1 MERILEVKDLKI
13 QFDTEEGT
21 VYALENVS
29 FHLNKGEILGI
40 IGETGS
46 GKSVT
51 ASAINR
57 ILPVPPARIVN
68 GEIIFQGK
76 DVLQYKREEMNR
88 IRGKK
93 ISMIFQEPMTAL
105 NPVFKIKEQMSDV
118 IMHHQKINR
127 KKAVK
132 QATEM
137 LEQVRIPDPEMVL
150 DKYPH
155 ELSGGM
161 RQRVMI
167 ATALSCEAD
176 LLIADEP
183 TTALDVTTQDQILA
197 LIQDMRKKLDIS
209 VILITH
215 DFGVVAEICDTV
227 AVMYGGSVVEF
238 TDIYTLTKKPYHPPR
253 ECSAILGFKKAN
265 IEKAKELIE
274 SLEKKIT
281 AEFKKTDPD
290 FKILFD
296 ELNELPKGKTLP
308 LKKSA
313 KNKIIHLLLNIPNGI
328 NSMSQDIEGLV
339 ESSNNLGVIT
349 FEGDKILFENS
360 TRSSVESKKIEINR
374 KLEELANYTGCD
386 FENDSDYPG
395 WKYREDSRLREH
407 MKKVYQDLFGK
418 EPIVKAIHAGLE
430 CGLFLDV
437 IGDDLDMIAIGPN
450 MHDVHTPDE
459 HLELDSAGRVYS
471 FLIETLKRMKEM

>member
-197 LIQDMRKKLDIS
+197 LIQDMRKNLDIS

-238 TDIYTLTKKPYHPPR
+238 TDIYTLTKKPYHPY
-253 ECSAILGFKKAN
+253 SNGLLKAIPPVDQT
-265 IEKAKELIE
+265 IEKLNTIPGSVPNLLKPPPGCRFHPRCENA
-274 SLEKKIT
+274 LEKCKI
-281 AEFKKTDPD
+281 DPPSLTEIEENHFITCYNPIKGGED
-290 FKILFD
+290 
-296 ELNELPKGKTLP
+296 NE
-308 LKKSA
+308 
-313 KNKIIHLLLNIPNGI
+313 
-328 NSMSQDIEGLV
+328 
-339 ESSNNLGVIT
+339 
-349 FEGDKILFENS
+349 
-360 TRSSVESKKIEINR
+360 
-374 KLEELANYTGCD
+374 
-386 FENDSDYPG
+386 
-395 WKYREDSRLREH
+395 
-407 MKKVYQDLFGK
+407 
-418 EPIVKAIHAGLE
+418 
-430 CGLFLDV
+430 
-437 IGDDLDMIAIGPN
+437 
-450 MHDVHTPDE
+450 
-459 HLELDSAGRVYS
+459 
-471 FLIETLKRMKEM
+471 

>member
-1 MERILEVKDLKI
+1 MERLLEVKDLKI

-68 GEIIFQGK
+68 GQIIFQGK
-76 DVLQYKREEMNR
+76 DVLQYKREEMNK

-132 QATEM
+132 QATQM

-197 LIQDMRKKLDIS
+197 LIQDMRKNLDIS

-215 DFGVVAEICDTV
+215 DFGVVAEICDKV
-227 AVMYGGSVVEF
+227 AVMYGGTVVEF
-238 TDIYTLTKKPYHPPR
+238 TDIYTLTKKPYHPY
-253 ECSAILGFKKAN
+253 SNGLLKAIPPVDKT
-265 IEKAKELIE
+265 IEKLNTIPGSVPNLLKPPSGCRFHPRCENA
-274 SLEKKIT
+274 LEKC
-281 AEFKKTDPD
+281 
-290 FKILFD
+290 
-296 ELNELPKGKTLP
+296 
-308 LKKSA
+308 
-313 KNKIIHLLLNIPNGI
+313 
-328 NSMSQDIEGLV
+328 
-339 ESSNNLGVIT
+339 
-349 FEGDKILFENS
+349 
-360 TRSSVESKKIEINR
+360 KIEPPPLTEIEKNHFIACYNPI
-374 KLEELANYTGCD
+374 KG
-386 FENDSDYPG
+386 G
-395 WKYREDSRLREH
+395 EDNE
-407 MKKVYQDLFGK
+407 
-418 EPIVKAIHAGLE
+418 
-430 CGLFLDV
+430 
-437 IGDDLDMIAIGPN
+437 
-450 MHDVHTPDE
+450 
-459 HLELDSAGRVYS
+459 
-471 FLIETLKRMKEM
+471 

>member
-1 MERILEVKDLKI
+1 MEHLLEVKNLKI

-76 DVLQYKREEMNR
+76 DVLQYKREEMNK

-118 IMHHQKINR
+118 IMHHQKVNR
-127 KKAVK
+127 KNAVK
-132 QATEM
+132 QATQM

-150 DKYPH
+150 DKFPH

-197 LIQDMRKKLDIS
+197 LIQEMRKNIDIS

-215 DFGVVAEICDTV
+215 DFGVVAEICDKV
-227 AVMYGGSVVEF
+227 AVMYGGTVVEF
-238 TDIYTLTKKPYHPPR
+238 TDIYTLTKKPYHPY
-253 ECSAILGFKKAN
+253 SNGLLKAIPPVDKT
-265 IEKAKELIE
+265 IEKLNTIPGSVPNLLKPPTGCRFHPRCENA
-274 SLEKKIT
+274 LEKCKI
-281 AEFKKTDPD
+281 DP
-290 FKILFD
+290 
-296 ELNELPKGKTLP
+296 PP
-308 LKKSA
+308 LKEIEENHFIACYNPIKVGE
-313 KNKIIHLLLNIPNGI
+313 NNG
-328 NSMSQDIEGLV
+328 
-339 ESSNNLGVIT
+339 
-349 FEGDKILFENS
+349 
-360 TRSSVESKKIEINR
+360 
-374 KLEELANYTGCD
+374 
-386 FENDSDYPG
+386 
-395 WKYREDSRLREH
+395 
-407 MKKVYQDLFGK
+407 
-418 EPIVKAIHAGLE
+418 
-430 CGLFLDV
+430 
-437 IGDDLDMIAIGPN
+437 
-450 MHDVHTPDE
+450 
-459 HLELDSAGRVYS
+459 
-471 FLIETLKRMKEM
+471 

>member
-1 MERILEVKDLKI
+1 MERLLEVKDLKI

-68 GEIIFQGK
+68 GQIIFQGK
-76 DVLQYKREEMNR
+76 DVLKYKREEMNK

-118 IMHHQKINR
+118 IMVHKKISR
-127 KKAVK
+127 KKAVQ
-132 QATEM
+132 QAVQM
-137 LEQVRIPDPEMVL
+137 LDQVRIPDPEMVL
-150 DKYPH
+150 DKFPH

-161 RQRVMI
+161 RQRVMV

-197 LIQDMRKKLDIS
+197 LIQEMRKNIDIS

-215 DFGVVAEICDTV
+215 DFGVVAEICDKV
-227 AVMYGGSVVEF
+227 AVMYGGTVVEF
-238 TDIYTLTKKPYHPPR
+238 TDIYTLTKKPYHPY
-253 ECSAILGFKKAN
+253 SNG
-265 IEKAKELIE
+265 
-274 SLEKKIT
+274 
-281 AEFKKTDPD
+281 
-290 FKILFD
+290 
-296 ELNELPKGKTLP
+296 
-308 LKKSA
+308 
-313 KNKIIHLLLNIPNGI
+313 LL
-328 NSMSQDIEGLV
+328 
-339 ESSNNLGVIT
+339 
-349 FEGDKILFENS
+349 
-360 TRSSVESKKIEINR
+360 
-374 KLEELANYTGCD
+374 
-386 FENDSDYPG
+386 
-395 WKYREDSRLREH
+395 
-407 MKKVYQDLFGK
+407 
-418 EPIVKAIHAGLE
+418 KAIPPVDKTTEKLNTIPGSVPNLLKPPSGCRFHPRCENAIDKCKIDPPSLKEIEPNHFLACYNPIKAGE
-430 CGLFLDV
+430 ENG
-437 IGDDLDMIAIGPN
+437 
-450 MHDVHTPDE
+450 
-459 HLELDSAGRVYS
+459 
-471 FLIETLKRMKEM
+471 

>member
-1 MERILEVKDLKI
+1 MERLLEVKDLKI

-21 VYALENVS
+21 VFALENVS

-57 ILPVPPARIVN
+57 ILPVPPARIIN

-76 DVLQYKREEMNR
+76 DVLQYKREEMNK

-118 IMHHQKINR
+118 IMVHKKISR
-127 KKAVK
+127 KKAVQ
-132 QATEM
+132 QAVQM
-137 LEQVRIPDPEMVL
+137 LDQVRIPDPEMVL
-150 DKYPH
+150 DKFPH

-197 LIQDMRKKLDIS
+197 LIQEMRKNIGIS

-215 DFGVVAEICDTV
+215 DFGVVAEICDKV
-227 AVMYGGSVVEF
+227 AVMYGGTVVEF
-238 TDIYTLTKKPYHPPR
+238 TDIYTLTQKPYHPY
-253 ECSAILGFKKAN
+253 SNGLLKAIPPVDKT
-265 IEKAKELIE
+265 IEKLNTIPGSVPNLLKPPTGCRFHLRCENMIQ
-274 SLEKKIT
+274 KCKI
-281 AEFKKTDPD
+281 DP
-290 FKILFD
+290 
-296 ELNELPKGKTLP
+296 PP
-308 LKKSA
+308 
-313 KNKIIHLLLNIPNGI
+313 
-328 NSMSQDIEGLV
+328 
-339 ESSNNLGVIT
+339 
-349 FEGDKILFENS
+349 
-360 TRSSVESKKIEINR
+360 
-374 KLEELANYTGCD
+374 LEEIEEGHFISCYN
-386 FENDSDYPG
+386 P
-395 WKYREDSRLREH
+395 
-407 MKKVYQDLFGK
+407 KKGG
-418 EPIVKAIHAGLE
+418 E
-430 CGLFLDV
+430 
-437 IGDDLDMIAIGPN
+437 
-450 MHDVHTPDE
+450 
-459 HLELDSAGRVYS
+459 S
-471 FLIETLKRMKEM
+471 

>member
-197 LIQDMRKKLDIS
+197 LIQDMRKNLDIS

-238 TDIYTLTKKPYHPPR
+238 TDIYTLTKKPYHPY
-253 ECSAILGFKKAN
+253 SNGLLKAIPPVDQT
-265 IEKAKELIE
+265 IEKLNTIPGSVPNLLKPPPGCRFHPRCENA
-274 SLEKKIT
+274 LEKCKI
-281 AEFKKTDPD
+281 DPPSLTEIEENHFIACYNPIKGGED
-290 FKILFD
+290 
-296 ELNELPKGKTLP
+296 NE
-308 LKKSA
+308 
-313 KNKIIHLLLNIPNGI
+313 
-328 NSMSQDIEGLV
+328 
-339 ESSNNLGVIT
+339 
-349 FEGDKILFENS
+349 
-360 TRSSVESKKIEINR
+360 
-374 KLEELANYTGCD
+374 
-386 FENDSDYPG
+386 
-395 WKYREDSRLREH
+395 
-407 MKKVYQDLFGK
+407 
-418 EPIVKAIHAGLE
+418 
-430 CGLFLDV
+430 
-437 IGDDLDMIAIGPN
+437 
-450 MHDVHTPDE
+450 
-459 HLELDSAGRVYS
+459 
-471 FLIETLKRMKEM
+471 

>member
-1 MERILEVKDLKI
+1 MERLLEVKDLKI

-29 FHLNKGEILGI
+29 FHLDKGEILGI

-76 DVLQYKREEMNR
+76 DVLKYKREEMNK

-118 IMHHQKINR
+118 IMFHKKVNR
-127 KKAVK
+127 KKAVQ
-132 QATEM
+132 QAIQM
-137 LEQVRIPDPEMVL
+137 LDQVRIPDPEMVL
-150 DKYPH
+150 DKFPH

-197 LIQDMRKKLDIS
+197 LIQEMRKNIGIS

-215 DFGVVAEICDTV
+215 DFGVVAEICDKV
-227 AVMYGGSVVEF
+227 AVMYGGTVVEF
-238 TDIYTLTKKPYHPPR
+238 TDIYTLTEKPYHPY
-253 ECSAILGFKKAN
+253 SNGLLKAIPPVDKS
-265 IEKAKELIE
+265 IEKLNTIPGSVPNLLKPPPGCRFHPRCENMID
-274 SLEKKIT
+274 KCKI
-281 AEFKKTDPD
+281 DP
-290 FKILFD
+290 
-296 ELNELPKGKTLP
+296 PP
-308 LKKSA
+308 
-313 KNKIIHLLLNIPNGI
+313 
-328 NSMSQDIEGLV
+328 
-339 ESSNNLGVIT
+339 
-349 FEGDKILFENS
+349 
-360 TRSSVESKKIEINR
+360 
-374 KLEELANYTGCD
+374 LEEIEEGHFISCYN
-386 FENDSDYPG
+386 P
-395 WKYREDSRLREH
+395 
-407 MKKVYQDLFGK
+407 KKGG
-418 EPIVKAIHAGLE
+418 E
-430 CGLFLDV
+430 
-437 IGDDLDMIAIGPN
+437 
-450 MHDVHTPDE
+450 
-459 HLELDSAGRVYS
+459 R
-471 FLIETLKRMKEM
+471 

>member
-1 MERILEVKDLKI
+1 MERLLEVKDLKI

-68 GEIIFQGK
+68 GQIIFQGK
-76 DVLQYKREEMNR
+76 DVLQYKREEMNK

-132 QATEM
+132 QATHM

-197 LIQDMRKKLDIS
+197 LIQDMRKNLDIS

-215 DFGVVAEICDTV
+215 DFGVVAEICDKV
-227 AVMYGGSVVEF
+227 AVMYGGTVVEF
-238 TDIYTLTKKPYHPPR
+238 TDIYTLTKKPYHPY
-253 ECSAILGFKKAN
+253 SNGLLKAIPPVDKT
-265 IEKAKELIE
+265 IEKLNTIPGSVPNLLKPPSGCRFHPRCENA
-274 SLEKKIT
+274 LEKC
-281 AEFKKTDPD
+281 
-290 FKILFD
+290 
-296 ELNELPKGKTLP
+296 
-308 LKKSA
+308 
-313 KNKIIHLLLNIPNGI
+313 
-328 NSMSQDIEGLV
+328 
-339 ESSNNLGVIT
+339 
-349 FEGDKILFENS
+349 
-360 TRSSVESKKIEINR
+360 KIEPPPLTEIEKNHFIACYNPI
-374 KLEELANYTGCD
+374 KG
-386 FENDSDYPG
+386 G
-395 WKYREDSRLREH
+395 EDNE
-407 MKKVYQDLFGK
+407 
-418 EPIVKAIHAGLE
+418 
-430 CGLFLDV
+430 
-437 IGDDLDMIAIGPN
+437 
-450 MHDVHTPDE
+450 
-459 HLELDSAGRVYS
+459 
-471 FLIETLKRMKEM
+471 

>member
-1 MERILEVKDLKI
+1 MERLLEVKDLKI

-29 FHLNKGEILGI
+29 FHLDKGEILGI

-76 DVLQYKREEMNR
+76 DVLKYKREEMNK

-118 IMHHQKINR
+118 IMFHKKVNR
-127 KKAVK
+127 KKAVQ
-132 QATEM
+132 QAIQM
-137 LEQVRIPDPEMVL
+137 LDQVRIPDPEMVL
-150 DKYPH
+150 DKFPH

-197 LIQDMRKKLDIS
+197 LIQEMRKNIGIS

-215 DFGVVAEICDTV
+215 DFGVVAEICDKV
-227 AVMYGGSVVEF
+227 AVMYGGTVVEF
-238 TDIYTLTKKPYHPPR
+238 TDIYTLTEKPYHPY
-253 ECSAILGFKKAN
+253 SNGLLKAIPPVDKS
-265 IEKAKELIE
+265 IEKLNTIPGSVPNLLKPPPGCRFHPRCENMIE
-274 SLEKKIT
+274 KCKI
-281 AEFKKTDPD
+281 DP
-290 FKILFD
+290 
-296 ELNELPKGKTLP
+296 PP
-308 LKKSA
+308 
-313 KNKIIHLLLNIPNGI
+313 
-328 NSMSQDIEGLV
+328 
-339 ESSNNLGVIT
+339 
-349 FEGDKILFENS
+349 
-360 TRSSVESKKIEINR
+360 
-374 KLEELANYTGCD
+374 LEEIEEGHFISCYN
-386 FENDSDYPG
+386 P
-395 WKYREDSRLREH
+395 
-407 MKKVYQDLFGK
+407 KKGG
-418 EPIVKAIHAGLE
+418 E
-430 CGLFLDV
+430 
-437 IGDDLDMIAIGPN
+437 
-450 MHDVHTPDE
+450 
-459 HLELDSAGRVYS
+459 R
-471 FLIETLKRMKEM
+471 